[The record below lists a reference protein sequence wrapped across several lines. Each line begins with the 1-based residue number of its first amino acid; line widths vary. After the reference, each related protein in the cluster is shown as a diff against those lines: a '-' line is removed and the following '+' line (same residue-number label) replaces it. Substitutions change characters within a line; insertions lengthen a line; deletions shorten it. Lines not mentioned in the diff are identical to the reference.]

1 MYSSSV
7 EKCGSSS
14 VFSSTSLTEKKMGTA
29 QQETWRKEDALVAM
43 VEVIAFHVNEMSNV
57 ADERKQ

>member
-1 MYSSSV
+1 
-7 EKCGSSS
+7 
-14 VFSSTSLTEKKMGTA
+14 MGTA